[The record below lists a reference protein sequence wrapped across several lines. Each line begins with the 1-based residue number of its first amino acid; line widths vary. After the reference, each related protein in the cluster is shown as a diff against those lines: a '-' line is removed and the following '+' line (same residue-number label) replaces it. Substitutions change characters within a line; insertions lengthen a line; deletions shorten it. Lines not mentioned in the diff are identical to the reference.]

1 MYYHIDMWDV
11 AHVIVARHINLEW
24 NLVRDRVLPAYRRGA
39 LLTLDGRTVA
49 TRTIRRIRILET
61 PSEVGTVS
69 PHDDKYLRDLG
80 YTYSTEEK
88 DITNQWITGPPGEED
103 AFERGAE
110 MTARNASGMDPDL
123 DAREVFVVHGR
134 NAPARDA
141 MFAFLR
147 ALELHPLE
155 WQELVASTEQ
165 GSPYIGDILDVAFSR
180 ARAVVVLMT
189 PDDEARLREQ
199 FRGGNEPEEA
209 KLKGQA
215 RPNVLFEAGRAFDRD
230 AQRTILV
237 EIGDLRPF
245 SDVAGRHIIRF
256 DGSAERRHELAQRLR
271 SAGCPVNTGGSDWL
285 NAGDFSP
292 AIDLA
297 APVDTDQTGV
307 SLTPLGVPSES
318 VEPTISSDAADLLL
332 AASASPSGRLFKVS
346 LMAGTIMQAG
356 AESFGELSNPRSEA
370 RWKSALDE
378 LLMHRLMR
386 YEAGESYEVTHDGF
400 VFADSLREKQ

>member
-1 MYYHIDMWDV
+1 MYYHIDIWDV

-24 NLVRDRVLPAYRRGA
+24 DLVRDRVLPAYRRGA

-61 PSEVGTVS
+61 PSEVNPGT
-69 PHDDKYLRDLG
+69 PHDDKCLRALG
-80 YTYSTEEK
+80 YTYSTEEQ
-88 DITNQWITGPPGEED
+88 DITNQWITGPPGEE
-103 AFERGAE
+103 AALEREAD
-110 MTARNASGMDPDL
+110 MTTRHPSDIHPDL
-123 DAREVFVVHGR
+123 DAREVFVIHGR

-199 FRGGNEPEEA
+199 FRNDDESGESD
-209 KLKGQA
+209 LKGQA
-215 RPNVLFEAGRAFDRD
+215 RPNVIFEAGRALGLH
-230 AQRTILV
+230 APRTILV

-245 SDVAGRHIIRF
+245 SDIAGRHTIRL
-256 DGSAERRHELAQRLR
+256 DGSPERRHHLAERLK
-271 SAGCPVNTGGSDWL
+271 SAGCPANTGGSDWL
-285 NAGDFSP
+285 SAGDFETAIELAGAVNTNP
-292 AIDLA
+292 AGG
-297 APVDTDQTGV
+297 P
-307 SLTPLGVPSES
+307 LTTSGVPPES
-318 VEPTISSDAADLLL
+318 VVDAISTDAADMLL
-332 AASASPSGRLFKVS
+332 ATSGSPSGRLLKVS
-346 LMAGTIMQAG
+346 LMGGTIMQAG
-356 AESFGELSNPRSEA
+356 AESFGELGNPRSEA

-378 LLMHRLMR
+378 LLTRGLMR
-386 YEAGESYEVTHDGF
+386 YDTGDAYEVTHDGF
-400 VFADSLREKQ
+400 VFADTLKAK